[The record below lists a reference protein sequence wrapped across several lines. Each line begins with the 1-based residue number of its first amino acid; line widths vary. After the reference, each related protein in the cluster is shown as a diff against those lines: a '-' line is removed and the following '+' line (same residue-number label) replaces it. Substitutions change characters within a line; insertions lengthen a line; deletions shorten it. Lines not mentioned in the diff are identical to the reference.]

1 MPLAFWLLPSVGM
14 EYIDNPNLVR
24 DYLKAYGFGT
34 ILLVDDDHQLAESLK
49 CILADENFLVDVAHD
64 GDEAMVMVAANRY
77 AAVVCDIMMPHVRG
91 DDFYRQATELRPE
104 LKSRFV
110 FITGFGNDPKVRTFL
125 NESGVKCLIK
135 PFPVK
140 RLVDCV
146 KGLVNVHA
154 SQGKFW

>member
-1 MPLAFWLLPSVGM
+1 M
-14 EYIDNPNLVR
+14 ESMEKPNLVR
-24 DYLKAYGFGT
+24 DYLKACGFGT

-91 DDFYRQATELRPE
+91 DDFFRQATELRPE
-104 LKSRFV
+104 LAGRFV
-110 FITGFGNDPKVRTFL
+110 FITGFGNDPKVRSFL
-125 NESGVKCLIK
+125 NESGVKCLVK

-140 RLVDCV
+140 KLVDCV
-146 KGLVNVHA
+146 KGLVNVPA
-154 SQGKFW
+154 SPEKFQ